1 MSFNQE
7 QHTVL
12 KSVNNENIKK
22 VDNFT
27 YLRAWTDN
35 TENDVKVKK
44 ALTWKSCNKLNKI
57 WQTPLSK
64 SLKLRT
70 FLALV
75 EFVFLYGNETWT
87 LTKSLEKNMSD
98 GTHTKLLRMVFNVS
112 WSEHSTNS
120 ELYGNLPKVSQ
131 NIKLGRLKLSGYSL
145 RNPEQIASVLILWQ
159 HHKEDRTEGDNE
171 RKSGNS
177 GRTKTTD
184 ARQKHFERSCHA
196 RQKHFERSCQKLL
209 WRLVKLNGIRQVCS
223 LGKLNSKE
231 LYHFL
236 ILGNYEKPTLQ
247 EYFEAFFES
256 TTIDWKDIYLLP
268 SKTKF

>member
-1 MSFNQE
+1 M
-7 QHTVL
+7 
-12 KSVNNENIKK
+12 
-22 VDNFT
+22 
-27 YLRAWTDN
+27 
-35 TENDVKVKK
+35 
-44 ALTWKSCNKLNKI
+44 
-57 WQTPLSK
+57 
-64 SLKLRT
+64 
-70 FLALV
+70 
-75 EFVFLYGNETWT
+75 
-87 LTKSLEKNMSD
+87 
-98 GTHTKLLRMVFNVS
+98 
-112 WSEHSTNS
+112 
-120 ELYGNLPKVSQ
+120 
-131 NIKLGRLKLSGYSL
+131 
-145 RNPEQIASVLILWQ
+145 ILWQ

-184 ARQKHFERSCHA
+184 ARQKHFERSC
-196 RQKHFERSCQKLL
+196 QKLL

-231 LYHFL
+231 LYNFL